1 MVSNRRWGET
11 PAAMTSEDEIEL
23 HKLAGMLEAINDGL
37 DPASPLRESLQ
48 KAGIALSL
56 GFIHGLRAD
65 IERQYQ
71 RLNVPLSDEQRARL
85 RRLGLDP
92 DLA

>member
-1 MVSNRRWGET
+1 
-11 PAAMTSEDEIEL
+11 MTSEDEIEL
-23 HKLAGMLEAINDGL
+23 HKLAGMLEAISDGL
-37 DPASPLRESLQ
+37 NPASPLREGLQ